1 MKKIILSAAAL
12 MLVVTGFTTTT
23 PDISVKVLEAF
34 SKTFS
39 NTEDLKWY
47 ENENSYEARFN
58 TDDGIKAIV
67 WYDKDGELLKMTR
80 YYSENKLP
88 PFLLLTLKKKMPEAK
103 VFGVTEVTNKA
114 GVEYF
119 ITMESEKRWINIK
132 ADATGDFEVIDKFRK
147 AATGL

>member
-58 TDDGIKAIV
+58 TDGIKAIV
-67 WYDKDGELLKMTR
+67 WYDKDGELLQMTR
-80 YYSENKLP
+80 YYTENKLP
-88 PFLLLTLKKKMPEAK
+88 PFLLLSLKKKMPDEK
-103 VFGVTEVTNKA
+103 VFGVTEVTNKV

-119 ITMESEKRWINIK
+119 ITMESKKHWIIIK
-132 ADATGDFEVIDKFRK
+132 ADATGEFEVHDKFKK
-147 AATGL
+147 AQTGL